1 MKTAIVTIACVT
13 LGLVCLV
20 NAVVQAADEDTQ
32 ASVYLVFDPE
42 TGEFIEV
49 EDGGGSSQ
57 HEPVASDHGNGAAA
71 DTASAANPPLSWIA
85 GAAVIVLLGGAAFA
99 WFRRGQAPR
108 T

>member
-1 MKTAIVTIACVT
+1 MKTVIVIIACLT
-13 LGLVCLV
+13 LGLLCLTS
-20 NAVVQAADEDTQ
+20 AAVQAADEDTQ
-32 ASVYLVFDPE
+32 ASVYLVFDPD

-57 HEPVASDHGNGAAA
+57 HEPLASDDGNGAAA
-71 DTASAANPPLSWIA
+71 ETAGAANPPLTWLA

-99 WFRRGQAPR
+99 WIRRGQASR